1 MPSLVGNK
9 SRYDNLVQR
18 EPSNNL
24 NLFINNG
31 TSSQIMVNNLTN
43 QLADAEQPLT
53 IEMLMNMN
61 YYHILRS
68 YKGDPNAFARN
79 RADTIRASPSL

>member
-1 MPSLVGNK
+1 MASLVGNK

-31 TSSQIMVNNLTN
+31 TSSQIVVNNLTN
-43 QLADAEQPLT
+43 QLADAEQPMT
-53 IEMLMNMN
+53 MEMLMNMN
-61 YYHILRS
+61 YYNILRS
-68 YKGDPNAFARN
+68 YKGDPAAFARN
-79 RADTIRASPSL
+79 RADTIRASPS

>member
-1 MPSLVGNK
+1 MASLVGNK

-31 TSSQIMVNNLTN
+31 TSSQIVVNNLTN

-79 RADTIRASPSL
+79 RGDTIRASPS

>member
-1 MPSLVGNK
+1 MASLVGNK

-31 TSSQIMVNNLTN
+31 TSSQIVVNNLTN
-43 QLADAEQPLT
+43 QLAEAEQPLT
-53 IEMLMNMN
+53 IDMLMNMN

-68 YKGDPNAFARN
+68 YKGDPTAFARN
-79 RADTIRASPSL
+79 RADTIRASPS